1 MGSSVMSG
9 LAVVSLVRRG
19 QSNVRLP
26 RMPGRAYF
34 QMDSTGDP
42 ILGAA
47 EKQVESPAVDC
58 VGDAT
63 GA

>member
-1 MGSSVMSG
+1 MPG
-9 LAVVSLVRRG
+9 LAVVSLVRRV
-19 QSNVRLP
+19 QTNVRLP

-58 VGDAT
+58 AGDAT

>member
-19 QSNVRLP
+19 QTTMDCLQ
-26 RMPGRAYF
+26 MLGRTYF
-34 QMDSTGDP
+34 QGDSTGDP
-42 ILGAA
+42 ILGVA
-47 EKQVESPAVDC
+47 EKQVEDPAVDC
-58 VGDAT
+58 AGDAT